1 MITRIEID
9 GFKTFDRF
17 SLDVPP
23 FLVLLGA
30 NGSGKSNLL
39 EAVALLGRLV
49 RDPSGQT
56 LVRHARRGGPR
67 ELFRRRPDGS
77 LVDEIHIG
85 ANVLLETSEFGLV
98 HVGVDAYIG
107 YREAPDPLDVEVS
120 IGGVG
125 SSDLPLPEQMAA
137 DIDDL
142 APYVYREGPGESPRL
157 DGAVYHALRRATD
170 GWRLLDPL
178 PDAMRQPADAYDAEA
193 LTEDGRNLGAVLGR
207 LWKTPERRS
216 DFLADVAAVLPD
228 VREVDVV
235 QDKDQALWD
244 VWIQHKYEPR
254 MAPRVVSGG
263 TLRVLALLAAAHD
276 PAHPGVLMVEEP
288 ENGLHPNRV
297 PRLLE
302 RLKGRVTDLATYERP
317 GEGDHGALR
326 QIIVTS
332 HSPVVLASLLDE
344 ASQDVVF
351 MDTVTRLE
359 KGKPPARLT
368 RARRVGVTGE
378 RGTYVTPMEVSE
390 YLNPV
395 GYAQGLRYLSI
406 ALVTEGLSDQ
416 WFLLPLID
424 RQVAAMEP
432 ESAPGFD
439 FEGTA
444 PGSRF
449 TVAPRDQ
456 VVQEVALLLEHMDIV
471 LIHHDHNERSKV
483 ESVRARLGSAAD
495 RLVGIVP
502 VRETEAWMLADAAAL
517 PTATAEVS
525 VRNLVRSPREVERV
539 PDPKK
544 ALAEAFGPR
553 HRPEYDFDRL
563 GQRVSLA
570 ALQQVPAY
578 ARWVG
583 ELRTAME
590 RLRFL

>member
-1 MITRIEID
+1 VITGIEID

-85 ANVLLETSEFGLV
+85 ASVLLETSEFGLV
-98 HVGVDAYIG
+98 HVGVDAYIA

-125 SSDLPLPEQMAA
+125 SYGLPLPEQVAA
-137 DIDDL
+137 DIDES
-142 APYVYREGPGESPRL
+142 APYVYREGPGESPGL
-157 DGAVYHALRRATD
+157 DGAVSHALKRATD

-178 PDAMRQPADAYDAEA
+178 PDAMRLPADAYDAEA

-207 LWKTPERRS
+207 LWRTPELKS
-216 DFLADVAAVLPD
+216 AFLSDVAAVLPD
-228 VREVDVV
+228 VREIDVV
-235 QDKDQALWD
+235 QDENQALWD

-276 PAHPGVLMVEEP
+276 PAHPGVLMIEEP

-317 GEGDHGALR
+317 GKGDRRALR

-344 ASQDVVF
+344 ASQDVVVF

-359 KGKPPARLT
+359 KGKSAARLT
-368 RARRVGVTGE
+368 RARGVGVSGE
-378 RGTYVTPMEVSE
+378 RGTYVTPMEVSQ

-395 GYAQGLRYLSI
+395 GYAHG
-406 ALVTEGLSDQ
+406 A
-416 WFLLPLID
+416 
-424 RQVAAMEP
+424 
-432 ESAPGFD
+432 
-439 FEGTA
+439 
-444 PGSRF
+444 
-449 TVAPRDQ
+449 
-456 VVQEVALLLEHMDIV
+456 
-471 LIHHDHNERSKV
+471 
-483 ESVRARLGSAAD
+483 
-495 RLVGIVP
+495 
-502 VRETEAWMLADAAAL
+502 
-517 PTATAEVS
+517 
-525 VRNLVRSPREVERV
+525 
-539 PDPKK
+539 
-544 ALAEAFGPR
+544 
-553 HRPEYDFDRL
+553 
-563 GQRVSLA
+563 
-570 ALQQVPAY
+570 
-578 ARWVG
+578 
-583 ELRTAME
+583 
-590 RLRFL
+590 